1 LTSINIPVIDNR
13 DVLVSHFNAEE
24 GPVPRPYPDALAL
37 TRRVLRI
44 VIVLNLLLGFLIL
57 ALLIATLVAQT
68 FVVAALGVPPR
79 NQSAALILGMRLV
92 MVLGIASV
100 PLAHLVLKRLQAIVD
115 TVGQSDPFVAENAVR
130 MRTIAWAVL
139 GMELMH
145 LAIGVIAAAVSTR
158 EQPFDVDWSF
168 SFTPWVAVL
177 LLFVLARVFEQGAL
191 MRDDLQGTV

>member
-1 LTSINIPVIDNR
+1 MEKRL
-13 DVLVSHFNAEE
+13 
-24 GPVPRPYPDALAL
+24 VPRPYPDALGL

-44 VIVLNLLLGFLIL
+44 VIVLNLLLGFLIF

-68 FVVAALGVPPR
+68 PVVAALGVPPR

-100 PLAHLVLKRLQAIVD
+100 PLAHVVLRRLQAIVD
-115 TVGQSDPFVAENAVR
+115 TVGQSDPFVSENATR

-145 LAIGVIAAAVSTR
+145 LAIGVIAAGVSTK

-168 SFTPWVAVL
+168 SFTPWIAVL